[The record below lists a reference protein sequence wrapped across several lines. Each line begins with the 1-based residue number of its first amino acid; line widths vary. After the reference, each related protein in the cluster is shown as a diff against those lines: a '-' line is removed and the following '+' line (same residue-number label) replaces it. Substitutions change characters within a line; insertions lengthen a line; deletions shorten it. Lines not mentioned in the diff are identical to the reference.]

1 MNDDIL
7 THKDDP
13 VIGIL
18 KDRAVANTGFSG
30 NQRVSLPFVEKLSAC
45 GTMSYDQCRRIIL
58 CHFHN
63 AGDCITESIL
73 EFLFPFAAVL
83 LN

>member
-45 GTMSYDQCRRIIL
+45 GAMGDDQCRGII
-58 CHFHN
+58 F
-63 AGDCITESIL
+63 
-73 EFLFPFAAVL
+73 
-83 LN
+83 